1 MATDRISARTIQAL
15 KCESGQDRAFLWDK
29 DLAGF
34 GIVAFPSG
42 KKVFVFQYRQAGR
55 SRRIAIGDFGG
66 ELTPAKAR
74 SKAKKVSGAIEG
86 GADPIQARRD
96 ERATRTF
103 KDLSEEFLRLH
114 VAAKRKGR
122 TGVEYRRL
130 LASHILPVLGS
141 RRLDDVRRVDVIR
154 LHADLSD
161 RPHTA
166 NRCLAVI
173 SSVWNWGAKRGEV
186 KFETNPAKGVE
197 RNQEQGKERY
207 LSSDELATLGDT
219 LRRAE
224 TVGLPWMVDEAA
236 PNAKHVPKKDRVRLI
251 DPHAVAAVRLL
262 ILTGARLREILNAK
276 WEYVNW
282 ERGIM
287 SLPDSKTGKKTIYLS
302 AAALAVLKDIPRV
315 AGNPHIIPG
324 EKRPAK
330 RGEPKPLP
338 SPRADLKRPWEAIAR
353 AAGFYEKVPATDA
366 AGKPILGKNGKL
378 MMVDRSTVR
387 LHDLRHSFAS
397 MGAGASLGLP
407 IIGKLLGHSQP
418 ATTARYSHLD
428 ADPMR
433 RAADIIGNQIAAAME
448 GKRADVVDM
457 KSRATRPA

>member
-1 MATDRISARTIQAL
+1 MATGRISARSIKAL
-15 KCESGQDRAFLWDK
+15 KCKSGQDRAFLWDE

-34 GIVAFPSG
+34 GVVAFPSG
-42 KKVFVFQYRQAGR
+42 KQVFVFQYRQAGR
-55 SRRIAIGDFGG
+55 SRRVALGDFG
-66 ELTPAKAR
+66 ENFPPQKAR
-74 SKAKKVSGAIEG
+74 SKAKEVSGAIEG

-96 ERATRTF
+96 ERSTRTF
-103 KDLSEEFLRLH
+103 KDLADEFLRLH
-114 VAAKRKGR
+114 VGPRRKTA
-122 TGVEYRRL
+122 TGDQYGRL
-130 LASHILPVLGS
+130 LRDYVLPVLGS
-141 RRLDDVRRVDVIR
+141 RRLDDVRRVDVAR

-173 SSVWNWGAKRGEV
+173 SSVWNWGAGRDEV
-186 KFETNPAKGVE
+186 KFEANPAKGIE
-197 RNQEQGKERY
+197 RNPEQGKERF

-224 TVGLPWMVDEAA
+224 AEGLPWNVDHSK
-236 PNAKHVPKKDRVRLI
+236 PGAKHIPKTQKLTRV
-251 DPHAVAAVRLL
+251 DHHAAAAIRLL

-282 ERGIM
+282 ECGIL
-287 SLPDSKTGKKTIYLS
+287 SLPDAKTGAKTIYLS
-302 AAALAVLKDIPRV
+302 VAALAVLKGIPRV
-315 AGNPHIIPG
+315 AGSPYIIPG
-324 EKRPAK
+324 EKRARK
-330 RGEPKPLP
+330 RGEPKPPP
-338 SPRADLKRPWEAIAR
+338 SPRADLKRSWEAVAR

-366 AGKPILGKNGKL
+366 GGKPILGKGGVPV
-378 MMVDRSTVR
+378 MVERSTVR

-418 ATTARYSHLD
+418 ATTARCSHLD

-433 RAADIIGNQIAAAME
+433 RAADIIGNQIAAAMT
-448 GKRADVVDM
+448 GKSADVVQIESGRR
-457 KSRATRPA
+457 KS